1 MWNGGIQSYVL
12 LPLPVA
18 LGYVPVMLLV
28 STWRSMRDGV
38 LVSILVAIH
47 ANYDMPLI
55 DSRGAPASSRP
66 ALTVR
71 ERGPNFFQKPQN
83 LVEVRHEI

>member
-28 STWRSMRDGV
+28 FTWRSMRDGV

-47 ANYDMPLI
+47 ANYDMPLRTI
-55 DSRGAPASSRP
+55 
-66 ALTVR
+66 
-71 ERGPNFFQKPQN
+71 
-83 LVEVRHEI
+83 